1 MDNED
6 MSRCG
11 ASEDMAAWYEG
22 RRNELLGMLEKVLE
36 LQLSEEARSRLVPVK
51 KKCRE
56 NQFEIV
62 LSGEFQGGKSTT
74 FNALCDGRDLSP
86 RGLGG
91 GGIKTSAAAVSAQ
104 NISDGETRNGMK
116 EWAEI
121 TFKTKEEL
129 AQLMFELVHDDLA
142 ADEGLCRH
150 LSGKLRT
157 SEEKVGEQLTFP
169 ESFARCIDLDDEV
182 CCDAVNR
189 ILQAKW
195 QMYEENKA
203 DFDGDSKDRLR
214 IATLIM
220 KFYNNAEMQ
229 KIRSRDILGIFDY
242 QELIR
247 FPEHW
252 EKKWSKGM
260 EAEFTAGESAFVFVK
275 RVLLR
280 IHSPNLERVGCRITD
295 CPGLFAN
302 NYDTKVA
309 MQAFREADAVWYL
322 FNGGKQIGEQD
333 LKCLKT
339 IRGVCDGSRI
349 VCSANLMGKPHKIII
364 DKILPESEKS
374 LGSCGFEQKPIPYNA
389 RLAFLAE
396 QGERLLRQE
405 KLSAYEL
412 DCLAADYRAVQ
423 DNDDDDDD
431 DDDRGGK
438 TAPGEQ
444 WTEMVKCMGHAIG
457 SKKLQNAGGLDGT
470 TVSAVLEKSR
480 LNTVLDSLNRKIIN
494 SKAHNILIDKGSREA
509 VSALKEYEGKLRN
522 DEEAAEMEEQ
532 RCKEVFEERQRVLQ
546 EFVDDSVAGIEKLRE
561 RKRNSPL
568 AEDLSRDFV
577 RQLFCGDESLPE
589 ELAKMIMESM
599 VRIDRG
605 FHCWASTIERKVA
618 YDVAPKISFY
628 LTNRGLWVLN
638 CWQKSRG
645 EGTHWEDFVD
655 GIEAKCREI
664 DQRLAEIKDQKKFET
679 PLLRLDD
686 VYETEKQLQEGLMLV
701 FEDAYFWHDLVEL
714 LRKNLFQK
722 AWTGLK
728 NWFSDA
734 TEKMRIL
741 REMNERFKAAEGKKL
756 VDIVRGYLETH
767 ANDEKVLNSVKEGVF
782 VKAVE
787 GVFDEMSKRV
797 SSLAQRYKNEFVEPA
812 LKAHEYF
819 RNERQDTA
827 EQNRRIRTEQIEPVR
842 RKLEEFERTVAA
854 ELSDKGAKA

>member
-1 MDNED
+1 

-36 LQLSEEARSRLVPVK
+36 LQLSEEARSRLAPVK

-104 NISDGETRNGMK
+104 NISDGETRNGME

-121 TFKTKEEL
+121 TFKTKGEL
-129 AQLMFELVHDDLA
+129 AQVMFDLVHGDLA
-142 ADEGLCRH
+142 ADEVLRRH

-157 SEEKVGEQLTFP
+157 SEEEVDEQLTFP

-189 ILQAKW
+189 ILQAYW
-195 QMYEENKA
+195 QEYEKNKA
-203 DFDGDSKDRLR
+203 DFDGDSKDQLR

-220 KFYNNAEMQ
+220 RFYNNAEMQ

-260 EAEFTAGESAFVFVK
+260 EAEFAAGESAFVFVK

-302 NYDTKVA
+302 DYDTKVA
-309 MQAFREADAVWYL
+309 MQAFRGADAVWYL
-322 FNGGKQIGEQD
+322 FNGGKQIGKQD
-333 LKCLKT
+333 LKCLKA
-339 IRGVCDGSRI
+339 IRGGCDGSRI
-349 VCSANLMGKPHKIII
+349 VCSANLKGNKHKRII
-364 DKILPESEKS
+364 DEILPVSENI
-374 LGSCGFEQKPIPYNA
+374 LEENGFKQKTIPCNA

-396 QGERLLRQE
+396 QGEWLLRQE

-412 DCLAADYRAVQ
+412 DCLAADYKAAQ
-423 DNDDDDDD
+423 DNEDD

-438 TAPGEQ
+438 TAPTAPGEQ
-444 WTEMVKCMGHAIG
+444 WTEIVKSMGYAIG
-457 SKKLQNAGGLDGT
+457 SKDLKNADGLDGT

-480 LNTVLDSLNRKIIN
+480 LNAVLDSLNRKIIN
-494 SKAHNILIDKGSREA
+494 SKARNILIDKGSREA

-522 DEEAAEMEEQ
+522 DEEAAVMEE
-532 RCKEVFEERQRVLQ
+532 RHCKEVFEGRQRVLQ

-568 AEDLSRDFV
+568 ADDLSRDFV

-605 FHCWASTIERKVA
+605 FHWKAESIERKVA
-618 YDVAPKISFY
+618 YDVASKISFY
-628 LTNRGLWVLN
+628 LTNRGLWLLN
-638 CWQKSRG
+638 CWQKNRG
-645 EGTHWEDFVD
+645 KGTHWEDFVD

-664 DQRLAEIKDQKKFET
+664 DQRLAEIKNHNKFET

-686 VYETEKQLQEGLMLV
+686 VHETEKQLQEGLMLA
-701 FEDAYFWHDLVEL
+701 FEDPFFWHDLVEL
-714 LRKNLFQK
+714 LRKNIFQK
-722 AWTGLK
+722 AWAGLKTGL
-728 NWFSDA
+728 A
-734 TEKMRIL
+734 MQQ
-741 REMNERFKAAEGKKL
+741 KKCGCCARL
-756 VDIVRGYLETH
+756 TNVSRLL
-767 ANDEKVLNSVKEGVF
+767 KV
-782 VKAVE
+782 
-787 GVFDEMSKRV
+787 KRRWT
-797 SSLAQRYKNEFVEPA
+797 L
-812 LKAHEYF
+812 
-819 RNERQDTA
+819 
-827 EQNRRIRTEQIEPVR
+827 
-842 RKLEEFERTVAA
+842 
-854 ELSDKGAKA
+854 